1 MSALTQLYEEI
12 NRCQRCPLYKSRT
25 RAVPGDGP
33 ENADIMFV
41 GEAPG
46 WHEDQQGKPFV
57 GPAGK
62 YLNQLLSSINL
73 DRDKVYITNIIKS
86 RPAGNR
92 DPLPAEITACHP
104 WLERQI
110 ELIRPKMLVTLGRY
124 SMALFFPGKT
134 IGRIHGQAQQRDGV
148 IYFPMYH
155 PAAALHQQGLRPTIE
170 ADMQK
175 IPRLLA
181 EASGVPE
188 AREEPPQ
195 QQLSMF

>member
-12 NRCQRCPLYKSRT
+12 NRCQRCPLSKTRT

-33 ENADIMFV
+33 EDAEVMFV

-62 YLNQLLSSINL
+62 YLNQLLNSIDL

-86 RPAGNR
+86 RPTGNR

-104 WLERQI
+104 WLVRQI
-110 ELIRPKMLVTLGRY
+110 ELIKPKILVTLGRY

-134 IGRIHGQAQQRDGV
+134 IGGIHGQEQRRDGV

-170 ADMQK
+170 ADMLK

-181 EASGVPE
+181 EAKGVPE

-195 QQLSMF
+195 KQLNMF